1 MNIST
6 SLKHNLTAAIKLGLA
21 GLFKPAELTAVEWM
35 DEHYYLPK
43 ENNYQEGR
51 WETLPYQKAIINAM
65 GSDEIRRVNV
75 EKSARVGYSKMLFG
89 VQAYFIVH
97 KQRSIITWLPTD
109 DDAKDFMK
117 VDVTPTIRDVP
128 PLLSLAPW
136 YGKKHKDNTITLKSF
151 ANGRSLRVLGGK
163 SAKNY
168 RAKSVDVVA
177 YDELSSF
184 DADIEGEGSPIKLGD
199 KRIEGSVWPKSIR
212 GSTMKIKG
220 LCQMEKAAGESA
232 YLMRFHIRC
241 PHCSEYQFLK
251 FGDKQTPFGF
261 KWDRGH
267 PDSVYYLCENNGCVI
282 RQHELD
288 YTGSHYICENTGIRT
303 ADGIYWQSSTGEE
316 ISPPL
321 NVTFHIWTAYS
332 PFTTWL
338 QIVTEFEDAIGDP
351 AKMKAFVNTTKGE
364 TWSPEVGERPDSVAI
379 VERKETY
386 AARVPERAV
395 YLTAGIDSQLDRY
408 EMRVWGWGPGEESWL
423 IDRVI
428 VMGRHDDEETLLR
441 VDEAINK
448 RYTRQNGT
456 EISISRICWDSGGID
471 PDIVYKRS
479 RMHGLFRVI
488 PIKGSSVYG
497 RPVADMPRKKN
508 KKGVYLTEIGTDT
521 AKEQIYHRMTLVPEN
536 GEPCPGAIHFPDD
549 PDIFDLIEAEQLTSE
564 ELVEKKVK
572 GKSVLVWDNK
582 KRRNEALDCKVY
594 ALAAWRISKARFQ
607 VDLDELLASQ
617 QDDTAQRRKQDS
629 LQELAALAKQ
639 LGGNNGDND

>member
-65 GSDEIRRVNV
+65 GSDEVQKVNLM
-75 EKSARVGYSKMLFG
+75 KSARVGYSKMLFG
-89 VQAYFIVH
+89 VLAYFIAH

-128 PLLSLAPW
+128 PLLALAPW
-136 YGKKHKDNTITLKSF
+136 YGKKHKDNTVTLKSF
-151 ANGRSLRVLGGK
+151 SNGRSLRVLGGK

-184 DADIEGEGSPIKLGD
+184 DNSIEGEGSPISLGD
-199 KRIEGSVWPKSIR
+199 KRIAGSVWKKSIR
-212 GSTMKIKG
+212 GSTPKIKG
-220 LCQMEKAAGESA
+220 QCQMEKAASESPHM
-232 YLMRFHIRC
+232 MRFHIRC
-241 PHCSEYQFLK
+241 PHCAEYQHLQ
-251 FGDKQTPFGF
+251 FGERETPFGF
-261 KWDRGH
+261 KWERGN
-267 PDSVYYLCENNGCVI
+267 PDSVYYLCEHNGCVI

-288 YTGSHYICENTGIRT
+288 YTGARYVCDMTGIWTDDCIRWMS
-303 ADGIYWQSSTGEE
+303 AAGHE
-316 ISPPL
+316 IVAPK
-321 NVTFHIWTAYS
+321 NITFHIWTAYS
-332 PFTTWL
+332 PFTTWVT
-338 QIVTEFEDAIGDP
+338 IVSEFEDAIGDTE
-351 AKMKAFVNTTKGE
+351 KMTAFVNTTLGE
-364 TWSPEVGERPDSVAI
+364 TWSPTVGERPSA
-379 VERKETY
+379 ELLKGRKETY

-549 PDIFDLIEAEQLTSE
+549 PDIFDLTEAEQLTSE

-639 LGGNNGDND
+639 LGGNDGDND